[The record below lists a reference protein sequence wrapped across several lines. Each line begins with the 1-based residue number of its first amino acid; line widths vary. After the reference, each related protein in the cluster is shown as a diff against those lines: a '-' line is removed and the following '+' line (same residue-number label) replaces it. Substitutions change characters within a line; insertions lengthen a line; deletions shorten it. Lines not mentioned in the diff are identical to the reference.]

1 MNNMENA
8 FRTRGKKRQQQLSV
22 FTECTRERRK
32 LGEFIKLWHLKNVK
46 SKFLLLVNMCMC
58 ADVEQ
63 YRAHHSMSSSNPLWY
78 FYQLSFVHIFPPLL
92 FNLWRRCAFWFFFSL
107 TWCRCCVAFWS
118 IYCCN
123 VLGMAAR
130 NDTYERF
137 EVDTL
142 FYGFSL
148 SLDNIAAERV
158 CGKRHSWIMF
168 NLFNLKKNLH
178 FTLILTYFPSRS
190 SQRWHTKKRR

>member
-1 MNNMENA
+1 MWKANFFCSSICVCVRMWSNIA
-8 FRTRGKKRQQQLSV
+8 LITLCHHQIP
-22 FTECTRERRK
+22 CDI
-32 LGEFIKLWHLKNVK
+32 FIN
-46 SKFLLLVNMCMC
+46 SRSYIFFLHYYL
-58 ADVEQ
+58 
-63 YRAHHSMSSSNPLWY
+63 
-78 FYQLSFVHIFPPLL
+78 IFGGVVPSG
-92 FNLWRRCAFWFFFSL
+92 FFFSL